1 MALSEKVR
9 AIKSYVEEGKDEY
22 CNFIQNEKCY
32 FTRFEISQLQKI
44 GRLKDCVRL
53 QNSVSG
59 DDELFNQLQKQM
71 EEIIIVQALPSLY
84 EKVDNNVAKMIMSGV
99 KKM

>member
-1 MALSEKVR
+1 MH
-9 AIKSYVEEGKDEY
+9 DPH
-22 CNFIQNEKCY
+22 
-32 FTRFEISQLQKI
+32 FEISQLQKI
-44 GRLKDCVRL
+44 GRLKDCIRL

-84 EKVDNNVAKMIMSGV
+84 EKVDNNIVKMIME
-99 KKM
+99 